1 MNNVHVRCIAPSERR
16 KLHRWKRQRTNQVNS
31 CRARVILLS
40 SGHVGNREIAQRVG
54 YTPQWVRIIIHRF
67 NEGGTDGIAWY
78 PYFHA
83 PRGPRSF
90 TADIVE
96 QIAEIALSPPKE
108 LIGMTQWSLAKL
120 RQYMVEQGLLAEIS
134 LEWLRQLLRRCGV
147 RWRRTK
153 TWKESKDPEFWPK
166 YRRIRRLYG
175 ARPSGGRRLCV
186 DEFGPLNLQ
195 PRSGHCLAGRGKRV
209 ERLRAT
215 YNRFG
220 GIRHFLVVYD
230 LETRRMYG
238 RFTHTKT
245 WKDFLSFLRWV
256 RRRYRREE
264 RLHIVIDN
272 YKTHT
277 RAEVLSWANSHNV
290 RLYFTPTNASWLNRI
305 ECEFTP
311 LKKYT
316 LNNSD
321 YRTHEDQQAVIE
333 DCLRWRNGQRPI
345 TITPWPQ
352 LHKRRGAA

>member
-220 GIRHFLVVYD
+220 CIRHFLVVYD

-264 RLHIVIDN
+264 RLHIVMDN

-333 DCLRWRNGQRPI
+333 DYLRWRNGQRPI

>member
-40 SGHVGNREIAQRVG
+40 SGHVGKREIAQRVG

-175 ARPSGGRRLCV
+175 ARPSV
-186 DEFGPLNLQ
+186 
-195 PRSGHCLAGRGKRV
+195 SV
-209 ERLRAT
+209 
-215 YNRFG
+215 
-220 GIRHFLVVYD
+220 
-230 LETRRMYG
+230 
-238 RFTHTKT
+238 
-245 WKDFLSFLRWV
+245 
-256 RRRYRREE
+256 
-264 RLHIVIDN
+264 
-272 YKTHT
+272 
-277 RAEVLSWANSHNV
+277 
-290 RLYFTPTNASWLNRI
+290 
-305 ECEFTP
+305 
-311 LKKYT
+311 
-316 LNNSD
+316 
-321 YRTHEDQQAVIE
+321 
-333 DCLRWRNGQRPI
+333 RPI
-345 TITPWPQ
+345 ASCMSW
-352 LHKRRGAA
+352 